1 MAEEE
6 LTMTGLNSSK
16 ETYWLN
22 KVNNLCMAIVEV
34 RQGETDKDA
43 WQRHLAA
50 HPEDRYANVWI
61 FNRPWVE

>member
-1 MAEEE
+1 
-6 LTMTGLNSSK
+6 MTGLNSSK